1 MRTSAWARTPGA
13 QGSRVHAVGFD
24 SVKVAWVRPMGLIPI
39 VVLAVAAS
47 ACRVP
52 GGVDGGPPPAFCAT
66 VTSDLPDGAPPE
78 SPTTL
83 VVVVGTENAA
93 QKQVTTPWHDN
104 DHVPLVSGGQGGF
117 MIRPSFDV
125 TAPAALPEDGAHKT
139 CLRVTM
145 LAAGGSA
152 SISSLM
158 QGVLAE
164 RVDATAATYHVPALL
179 GLLSYNS
186 HIDGTSIP
194 FTFYVHAPE
203 PVSDG
208 YVAMSVVLDSAL
220 AP

>member
-1 MRTSAWARTPGA
+1 
-13 QGSRVHAVGFD
+13 
-24 SVKVAWVRPMGLIPI
+24 MGLLPI
-39 VVLAVAAS
+39 ATLALAAG
-47 ACRVP
+47 ACFP
-52 GGVDGGPPPAFCAT
+52 GGGGGGPPPPAFCAT
-66 VTSDLPDGAPPE
+66 VTSDLPDGAPPA

-83 VVVVGTENAA
+83 MVVVGTENAA
-93 QKQVTTPWHDN
+93 QRQVTTTWHDG

-145 LAAGGSA
+145 LAGGA
-152 SISSLM
+152 ATNTSLM

-164 RVDATAATYHVPALL
+164 RVDGTTATYHVPALL
-179 GLLSYNS
+179 GLLSFNNRL
-186 HIDGTSIP
+186 DGTSIP
-194 FTFYVHAPE
+194 VTFYLHAPE

-208 YVAMSVVLDSAL
+208 YVAMTVVLDSGL